1 MAIIALSDD
10 ARKNIKMGRKKKTS
24 ECPVLFGLP
33 WAETAARKWI
43 NAGGLNKC
51 CCFFPW
57 KENVRGWAIQKKEK
71 CVCHETRSGFPR
83 WNATLSLLIGRGWRC
98 FTPVTAAASS
108 SNFRAGRTAILFWNG
123 VVASHRLL
131 VFWKEK
137 KKTTP
142 PSPWAWCRDVTRR
155 TPFTTIDPVARTIY
169 VVLQMACTD
178 VKRPKAFGKNISAA
192 ARGHGWMR
200 RTLA

>member
-137 KKTTP
+137 KKDHASVAVGVVSWRHATHTLHYHR
-142 PSPWAWCRDVTRR
+142 SRSSYNICSFANGVHWRQKAQGLRKKHFSRR
-155 TPFTTIDPVARTIY
+155 
-169 VVLQMACTD
+169 
-178 VKRPKAFGKNISAA
+178 
-192 ARGHGWMR
+192 
-200 RTLA
+200 